1 MREKIQLDQIR
12 CERCVT
18 RLTGELSPIE
28 GLTEARVEMGTSSVI
43 VDYDE
48 ASGPQLE
55 QAFRKGGFQVV
66 FRQPLEPGA
75 FS

>member
-12 CERCVT
+12 CERCVA

-43 VDYDE
+43 VEYDDDS
-48 ASGPQLE
+48 ADAVNT
-55 QAFRKGGFQVV
+55 AFRKGGFGVV
-66 FRQPLEPGA
+66 MRQPLAPGA